1 VDNTARSGHLSRSR
15 RSMWHRIGDMV
26 GGRSYLMIFADC
38 KPKGL
43 VLESRS

>member
-1 VDNTARSGHLSRSR
+1 MDNTARSGHPFRSR
-15 RSMWHRIGDMV
+15 RSMWHHIGDMV

-38 KPKGL
+38 KLKGL